1 MPSKAKKK
9 KKPAAKRKKP
19 AAAAASKRKKSP
31 NLDERFV
38 LSFLPSELRDEAKRM
53 LSANKNDEVAKFWAS
68 ADMSDLIDLAH
79 NIMWDERLWDA
90 RREAIRNAMM
100 EVRDEIN
107 VVEALNGLE

>member
-19 AAAAASKRKKSP
+19 AAAKRKKSS

-38 LSFLPSELRDEAKRM
+38 LSFTPDELRDEAKRM
-53 LSANKNDEVAKFWAS
+53 LSANKDDEVAKFWAS
-68 ADMSDLIDLAH
+68 ADTHELIDLAH

-90 RREAIRNAMM
+90 AREATRNAMM
-100 EVRDEIN
+100 EVRDEIE
-107 VVEALNGLE
+107 VVRALDERS